1 MMTSRARRPPA
12 RRTNSCRISQSP
24 SLSSAPPMMT
34 KGPAPRSTLFLFA
47 IFRKHSPTPRARE
60 SRAGCL
66 LPLPFVFFGCK
77 TPFRILSVTTT
88 QTTVMKFGGTSVED
102 ARAFERVAGLVR
114 AERASGAA
122 PVVVVSAMSRF
133 TDALLAAFER
143 AAGGAGA
150 GAVSALDEH
159 FARHVGVLDA
169 LLPETLKP
177 REAGAAREELR
188 GVLAV
193 ARGHIEL
200 AFQQA
205 ARGERPLP
213 VLQDFVVSFGEQLSS
228 RLLAHVL
235 EARGVPARQV
245 DARRCLL
252 TDDEHRRATPLKE
265 ATERHTR
272 ERIEPLVAEGVT
284 PVLGGFIASSAASG
298 ETTTLGRG
306 GSDYTAGLV
315 GAALR
320 SREIQIWTDVSGV
333 LTADPRVVP
342 EARTI
347 PRLSYAEAAELAY
360 FGAKVLHPKT
370 ILPAVVRHVPV
381 RICNSHAPK
390 SPDTVV
396 YFDAEMAPR
405 TVKAIA
411 HKAGV
416 HIVHI
421 TSARMLGAY
430 GFLRAIFEVFERH
443 RTAVDIVT
451 TSEVSVSLSLE
462 DTGAID
468 AITEDLKHIAAVR
481 VESER
486 AIVCIVGEGLRST
499 PGIAGRV
506 FSTIKDINVLLISQG
521 ASSVNLT
528 FVVEERHVSET
539 VRRLHEAF
547 FECATSEL
555 LADIGKEVGGR
566 Q

>member
-1 MMTSRARRPPA
+1 
-12 RRTNSCRISQSP
+12 
-24 SLSSAPPMMT
+24 
-34 KGPAPRSTLFLFA
+34 
-47 IFRKHSPTPRARE
+47 
-60 SRAGCL
+60 
-66 LPLPFVFFGCK
+66 
-77 TPFRILSVTTT
+77 VTTI

-102 ARAFERVAGLVR
+102 APAFERVAALVR
-114 AERASGAA
+114 AERDAH

-143 AAGGAGA
+143 AAGGEGA
-150 GAVSALDEH
+150 RA
-159 FARHVGVLDA
+159 LDA
-169 LLPETLKP
+169 LDAHFTRHTDALRTLLSDSARGDEVKVALADL
-177 REAGAAREELR
+177 EAVLGGAREEIGR
-188 GVLAV
+188 
-193 ARGHIEL
+193 
-200 AFQQA
+200 AFEEA
-205 ARGERPLP
+205 ARGARPRPL
-213 VLQDFVVSFGEQLSS
+213 LQDLVVSFGEQLSS
-228 RLLAHVL
+228 WLLARVL
-235 EARGVPARQV
+235 DARGIRARQV
-245 DARRCLL
+245 DARRCVI
-252 TDDEHRRATPLKE
+252 TDDEHGRATPLKE
-265 ATERHTR
+265 ETDRHTR
-272 ERIEPLVAEGVT
+272 ERLEPLLAEGIV
-284 PVLGGFIASSAASG
+284 PVLGGFIASSAATG

-342 EARTI
+342 QARTI

-381 RICNSHAPK
+381 RICNSRRPR
-390 SPDTVV
+390 SPDTAV
-396 YFDAEMAPR
+396 YFDAEMTPR

-411 HKAGV
+411 HKTGV
-416 HIVHI
+416 HIVHL

-462 DTGAID
+462 DASALD
-468 AITEDLKHIAAVR
+468 AITEDLKHIAAVK
-481 VESER
+481 VEPDR

-521 ASSVNLT
+521 ASNINLT
-528 FVVEERHVSET
+528 FVVEERHADEA
-539 VRRLHEAF
+539 VRRLHAAF

-555 LADIGKEVGGR
+555 LADIGKAVDSG

>member
-1 MMTSRARRPPA
+1 MET
-12 RRTNSCRISQSP
+12 I
-24 SLSSAPPMMT
+24 
-34 KGPAPRSTLFLFA
+34 
-47 IFRKHSPTPRARE
+47 
-60 SRAGCL
+60 
-66 LPLPFVFFGCK
+66 
-77 TPFRILSVTTT
+77 

-102 ARAFERVAGLVR
+102 ASAFERVAALVR
-114 AERASGAA
+114 AVRDSR

-133 TDALLAAFER
+133 TDALLAALER
-143 AAGGAGA
+143 AAEGEGAGA
-150 GAVSALDEH
+150 LEHLEEH
-159 FARHVGVLDA
+159 FARHTAALRILLSGIPRRQEADA
-169 LLPETLKP
+169 ALSELESFL
-177 REAGAAREELR
+177 ADAREEIGR
-188 GVLAV
+188 
-193 ARGHIEL
+193 
-200 AFQQA
+200 AFADA
-205 ARGERPLP
+205 AEGSRPLP
-213 VLQDFVVSFGEQLSS
+213 LLQDLVVSFGEQLSS
-228 RLLAHVL
+228 WLLARVL
-235 EARGVPARQV
+235 DVRGLRARQV
-245 DARRCLL
+245 DSRRCII
-252 TDDEHRRATPLKE
+252 TDDEHGCATPLKE
-265 ATERHTR
+265 ETDRHTR
-272 ERIEPLVAEGVT
+272 EQLVPLIEEGFV

-320 SREIQIWTDVSGV
+320 SKEIQIWTDVSGV

-370 ILPAVVRHVPV
+370 ILPAVVRNVPV
-381 RICNSHAPK
+381 RICNSRAPR

-396 YFDAEMAPR
+396 YFDAEMTPR

-411 HKAGV
+411 HKTGV
-416 HIVHI
+416 LIVHI

-430 GFLRAIFEVFERH
+430 GFLRAIFEIFERH

-462 DTGAID
+462 DPTRLD
-468 AITEDLKHIAAVR
+468 AITEDLKHIAAVK
-481 VESER
+481 VEPER

-528 FVVEERHVSET
+528 FVVEEQHAAET

-555 LADIGKEVGGR
+555 LADIGKEAAGR